1 MEPQSCYCTACW
13 ISTTASADTIAA
25 VFVGMPSVRVER
37 VEPTFAHVL
46 FDRIAWAAAHLR
58 EADARARI
66 HLALKTAPFAYD
78 LAIGTYVVPPP

>member
-1 MEPQSCYCTACW
+1 M
-13 ISTTASADTIAA
+13 
-25 VFVGMPSVRVER
+25 GMPSVRVER
-37 VEPTFAHVL
+37 VKPTFAHVL
-46 FDRIAWAAAHLR
+46 FDRNAWAAAHLR